1 MLEHSCRKSVEH
13 PYSICLKRIYE
24 PAAPED
30 GYRILVD
37 RLWARGISKQQ
48 ASIDE
53 WMKEIAPSPELRK
66 WFGHM
71 PERFA
76 AFSDRYIRELEE
88 DPARGRLAATI
99 SERVFKQDVTLVY
112 AAKDPIHNHANVLY
126 KWLLSR

>member
-1 MLEHSCRKSVEH
+1 MLENSCRKSVEH
-13 PYSICLKRIYE
+13 QYSMCLKRIYE

-37 RLWARGISKQQ
+37 RLWARGITKPQ
-48 ASIDE
+48 AAIDE

-71 PERFA
+71 PEHFA
-76 AFSDRYIRELEE
+76 AFSDRYIRELEG
-88 DPARGRLAATI
+88 DPARGRLAAKI
-99 SERVFKQDVTLVY
+99 SELVLEKDVTLVY